1 MFRKYG
7 AQQFESASVYVIL
20 MAMLAAVALAML
32 VVLLT
37 T

>member
-1 MFRKYG
+1 MFRKYS
-7 AQQFESASVYVIL
+7 ALQFESASVYVIL
-20 MAMLAAVALAML
+20 MAVLAAVALAML